1 MTNATELPTVFQQ
14 YIHLSRYARWLEDKN
29 RRETWDETVERYM
42 TFMKKHLKENYGYT
56 IPQDDYAEVQQA
68 ILNLEVMPSMRALM
82 TAGEALERDHIAG
95 FNCSYIAV
103 DSVRSFD
110 EILYIL
116 MCGTGVG
123 FSVERQ
129 DISKLPAI
137 PADLGPVDD
146 VIIVADSKLGWAKA
160 YRSLLAHLFAGSVP
174 KWDTSRVRPPG
185 ARLKV
190 FGGRA
195 SGPGP
200 LEDLFRFTVELF
212 MKARGRQLKSIE
224 CHDLVCKIADIVVV
238 GGVRRAALISLS
250 NLSDIRMREAKAG
263 EWWNVAIHRK
273 LANNSVA
280 YTEKPEVGQFM
291 EEWTALYKS
300 HSGERGFFNRQ
311 AAAKKSASIGRD
323 ADHDF
328 GTNPCGEIILRPHGF
343 CNLSEI
349 VARSSDKWQDLA
361 RKARLATIIGT
372 WQSTLTNY
380 RYIRPVWE
388 KNAQQERLLGVSIT
402 GIMDCPG
409 LQPGAPALKQELESL
424 REFCR
429 FVNKKLAGEIG
440 IEPSAALTCVKPSG
454 TVSQLVDA
462 ASGIHRRHAAKYIRR
477 VRNDVKDPLTGF
489 MLENNFQGELDI
501 TNDQNMVFS
510 FPVEAPE
517 GSDLREYTAIEQ
529 LEFWLV
535 YSRHWC
541 DHNPSTT
548 IYVEEHEWPGVGAW
562 VWEHFDE
569 IGGLSFLPKDGGTY
583 KQMPYETV
591 DDLTALKAVTPTAI
605 DWTALQE
612 STDGT
617 VSSQTLACQ
626 GGFCEL

>member
-1 MTNATELPTVFQQ
+1 MSNATELPTVFQQ

-29 RRETWDETVERYM
+29 RRETWDETVQRYM
-42 TFMKKHLKENYGYT
+42 DFMKKHLQENYGYD
-56 IPQDDYAEVQQA
+56 IPAADYAEVHSA
-68 ILNLEVMPSMRALM
+68 ILKLEVMPSMRALM

-95 FNCSYIAV
+95 FNCSYLAI
-103 DSVRSFD
+103 DNVRAFD
-110 EILYIL
+110 ETLYIL

-129 DISKLPAI
+129 DVSQLPAI
-137 PADLGPVDD
+137 PEALEPSDD
-146 VIIVADSKLGWAKA
+146 VIVVADSKLGWARA
-160 YRSLLAHLFAGSVP
+160 YRSLLTHLWAGSVP

-195 SGPGP
+195 SGPAP

-212 MKARGRQLKSIE
+212 QKARGRQLKSIE

-291 EEWTALYKS
+291 EEWTSLYKS

-311 AAAKKSASIGRD
+311 AAAKKSAAIGRD
-323 ADHDF
+323 AEHAF
-328 GTNPCGEIILRPHGF
+328 GTNPCGEIILRPNGF

-349 VARSSDKWQDLA
+349 VARSSDKWDDLM

-380 RYIRPVWE
+380 RYVRNVWG
-388 KNAQQERLLGVSIT
+388 KNAEQERLLGVSIT
-402 GIMDCPG
+402 GIMDCPA
-409 LQPGAPALKQELESL
+409 LQPEAPALKQELETM

-429 FVNKKLAGEIG
+429 FVNKDLSAKIG

-462 ASGIHRRHAAKYIRR
+462 ASGIHRRHARKYIRR

-489 MLENNFQGELDI
+489 MLEANFQGELDI

-510 FPVEAPE
+510 FPVEAPA
-517 GSDLREYTAIEQ
+517 GSDLKEYTAIEQ

-535 YSRHWC
+535 YSRYWC

-583 KQMPYETV
+583 RQMPYETV
-591 DDLTALKAVTPTAI
+591 DDLLALQAVTPTAI
-605 DWTALQE
+605 DWTLLQE

-617 VSSQTLACQ
+617 TSSQSLACQ
-626 GGFCEL
+626 SGFCEL